1 MYSRSTIPL
10 MPYIIDGHNLIPHVG
25 LRLDALDD
33 EMELVEMLREF
44 CRVKKK
50 RAEIYFDG
58 APPGENRSRRFGY
71 VTAHFVRRGRTA
83 DDAIRARLEKM
94 GKSAKNWTVVSSDR
108 EVLNSARSAHASR
121 ISSDEFAQQVED
133 AKFAAFNNPSEDKV
147 VSKQEVDQWLEIF
160 SADGEEKS

>member
-1 MYSRSTIPL
+1 
-10 MPYIIDGHNLIPHVG
+10 MPYIIDGHNLIPRVG

-33 EMELVEMLREF
+33 EMSLVEMLREF

-50 RAEIYFDG
+50 RVEVYFDG
-58 APPGENRSRRFGY
+58 APPGQNRTRKFGY

-108 EVLNSARSAHASR
+108 EVLNSAKSVHASR
-121 ISSDEFAQQVED
+121 ISSDEFAQQIED
-133 AKFAAFNNPSEDKV
+133 AKFIAFSDPSEDKV
-147 VSKQEVDQWLEIF
+147 VSKQEVEQWLELF
-160 SADGEEKS
+160 SSDEK